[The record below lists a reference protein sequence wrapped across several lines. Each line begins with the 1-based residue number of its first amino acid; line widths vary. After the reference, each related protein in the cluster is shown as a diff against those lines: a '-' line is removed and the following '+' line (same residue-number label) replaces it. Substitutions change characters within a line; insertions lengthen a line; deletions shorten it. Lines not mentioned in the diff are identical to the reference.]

1 MNECTY
7 IFFRQMKAWINQC
20 CFYLCRVFP
29 IKKNRISVCT
39 FEGRGG
45 FGCNPKYLVKELHRR
60 NQSYEFIWFVNDM
73 EKQFPSYIKKV
84 PNTLL
89 SRAYWLS
96 TSKIW
101 IDNYRKPYGTCK
113 RENQY
118 YMNVNHYTI
127 GIKCTGLWRGKG
139 FSRIAY
145 LVSKNDS
152 DIMDSLVIDSRWCEI
167 VSPKGLLFSGPYL
180 KTGAPRCDIL
190 FNNRL
195 LARRL
200 IREKHGLP
208 KNAKIVMYA
217 PTFREGVQNG
227 KRSVYSREWSID
239 FRRLLM
245 NLDRAFCGKWYI
257 CTRVHPQL
265 ASMIGKYKN
274 IVVQNRMFDESQADD
289 MYEILAGMDA
299 YITDYSSAAFE
310 AGFARI
316 PVFIY
321 ADDIQTYAS
330 DRGSLMWNLATD
342 SLGHVMNNRTIT
354 PEIET
359 ELPFSVATDNYSLEC
374 NIKNFDMQQY
384 CGKLDKFSDDV
395 GLVFDGKASQRL
407 ADVVESEIMK

>member
-127 GIKCTGLWRGKG
+127 GIKCTGLWRGAG
-139 FSRIAY
+139 FSHMAY

-152 DIMDSLVIDSRWCEI
+152 DMMDSLVIDSRWCEM
-167 VSPKGLLFSGPYL
+167 VSPKGVLFLGPYL

-190 FNNRL
+190 FGDRL
-195 LARRL
+195 LARQW

-208 KNAKIVMYA
+208 KDAKIVMYA
-217 PTFREGVQNG
+217 PTFREKAQNG
-227 KRSVYSREWSID
+227 IRSVYSQLWSID
-239 FRRLLM
+239 FQRLLM
-245 NLDRAFCGKWYI
+245 NLDMKFGGKWYLCI
-257 CTRVHPQL
+257 RVHPQL
-265 ASMIGKYKN
+265 ASMIETYKN
-274 IVVQNRMFDESQADD
+274 IAVQNRTFDESQADD

-321 ADDIQTYAS
+321 ADDIQRYAL

-342 SLGHVMNNRTIT
+342 SLGHVMNNRMIT

-359 ELPFSVATDNYSLEC
+359 EFPFSVATDNYSLEC

-384 CGKLDKFSDDV
+384 CRQLDKFSDDV